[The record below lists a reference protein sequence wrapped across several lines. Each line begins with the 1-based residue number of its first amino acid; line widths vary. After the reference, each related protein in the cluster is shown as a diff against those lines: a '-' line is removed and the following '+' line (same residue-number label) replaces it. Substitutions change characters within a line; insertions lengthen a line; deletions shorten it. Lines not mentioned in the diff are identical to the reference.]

1 MKIAKK
7 IAAALLAAAMAFTAL
22 VIPVGADSIE
32 DTAVSLK
39 SGESYSKHMYN
50 TYNNGHYGTF
60 ADYKLTATSQGK
72 LSLSITSTT
81 DYTGIILYDS
91 NFNSVSVTSYEITT
105 GWDERDW
112 TGREKIIIEANS
124 IAEKSVS
131 TVNWDISKGT
141 YYLRIYNNMD
151 WTYGYRGSNGDIS
164 FTATFPSTAKKAKIS
179 YININLAKGSTLSL
193 GATVTNGGTVTWKS
207 SNSSVVTVSS
217 AGSIT
222 AKGKG
227 SAIITAKC
235 GSSSKK
241 VKIVVS

>member
-7 IAAALLAAAMAFTAL
+7 IAAAMLAAAMAFTAL
-22 VIPVGADSIE
+22 VLPVGADSIE
-32 DTAVSLK
+32 DTA
-39 SGESYSKHMYN
+39 
-50 TYNNGHYGTF
+50 
-60 ADYKLTATSQGK
+60 TA
-72 LSLSITSTT
+72 ITS
-81 DYTGIILYDS
+81 G
-91 NFNSVSVTSYEITT
+91 
-105 GWDERDW
+105 
-112 TGREKIIIEANS
+112 
-124 IAEKSVS
+124 KSVS
-131 TVNWDISKGT
+131 TNLYAKEDKKDYKISVNSSGKLTISLESQMKEVDIYLFDMNGNKIEAISTDASSGKANYRSSYGCTECFWNDTIEKFKGSVSYSVSSGT
-141 YYLRIYNNMD
+141 YYIRFQRHSSH
-151 WTYGYRGSNGDIS
+151 GNGKLT
-164 FTATFPSTAKKAKIS
+164 FTATYPSTTAKKAKIS

>member
-22 VIPVGADSIE
+22 VIPVGADSIA
-32 DTAVSLK
+32 DTA
-39 SGESYSKHMYN
+39 
-50 TYNNGHYGTF
+50 
-60 ADYKLTATSQGK
+60 TA
-72 LSLSITSTT
+72 ITS
-81 DYTGIILYDS
+81 G
-91 NFNSVSVTSYEITT
+91 
-105 GWDERDW
+105 
-112 TGREKIIIEANS
+112 
-124 IAEKSVS
+124 KSVS
-131 TVNWDISKGT
+131 TILPSKESTADYKVTVSGSGTLKLNIESVMRKLMVTVFDSDGNYISTIANDSTSGSCTGIGTDVHSMFWNDTIEKHKGSVSYSVASGT
-141 YYLRIYNNMD
+141 YYIRFERD
-151 WTYGYRGSNGDIS
+151 CSSSNGNGNGKLT
-164 FTATFPSTAKKAKIS
+164 FTATYPSTTAKKAKIS

>member
-22 VIPVGADSIE
+22 VIPVGADSIA
-32 DTAVSLK
+32 DTA
-39 SGESYSKHMYN
+39 
-50 TYNNGHYGTF
+50 
-60 ADYKLTATSQGK
+60 TA
-72 LSLSITSTT
+72 ITS
-81 DYTGIILYDS
+81 G
-91 NFNSVSVTSYEITT
+91 
-105 GWDERDW
+105 
-112 TGREKIIIEANS
+112 
-124 IAEKSVS
+124 KSVS
-131 TVNWDISKGT
+131 TNLYAKEDNKDYKISVNSSGKLTISLESQMKEVDIYLFDMNGNKIEAISTDASSGKANYRSSYGCTECFWNDTIEKFKGSVSYSVTSGT
-141 YYLRIYNNMD
+141 YYIRFERYC
-151 WTYGYRGSNGDIS
+151 GGSDGNGKLT
-164 FTATFPSTAKKAKIS
+164 FTATYPSATAKKAKIS

-235 GSSSKK
+235 GSTSKK

>member
-32 DTAVSLK
+32 DTA
-39 SGESYSKHMYN
+39 
-50 TYNNGHYGTF
+50 
-60 ADYKLTATSQGK
+60 TA
-72 LSLSITSTT
+72 ITS
-81 DYTGIILYDS
+81 G
-91 NFNSVSVTSYEITT
+91 
-105 GWDERDW
+105 
-112 TGREKIIIEANS
+112 
-124 IAEKSVS
+124 KSVS
-131 TVNWDISKGT
+131 TNLYAYGDEKDYKISVNSSGKLTISLESQMEVMYIYLFDVNGNKVESISTDASSGDVCYDGYAKITSCSWNNTIEKIKGSVSYSVAKGT
-141 YYLRIYNNMD
+141 YYIRFKRKSS
-151 WTYGYRGSNGDIS
+151 YGNGKLT
-164 FTATFPSTAKKAKIS
+164 FTATYPSTTAKKAKIS

>member
-32 DTAVSLK
+32 NTSTA
-39 SGESYSKHMYN
+39 
-50 TYNNGHYGTF
+50 
-60 ADYKLTATSQGK
+60 
-72 LSLSITSTT
+72 ITS
-81 DYTGIILYDS
+81 G
-91 NFNSVSVTSYEITT
+91 
-105 GWDERDW
+105 
-112 TGREKIIIEANS
+112 
-124 IAEKSVS
+124 KSVS
-131 TVNWDISKGT
+131 TKIPYDNDTSDFKIVVNDAGTLKLSIESHISEVCVYVFDSNGELLDPKLYEATSGRWYSSTRGRWNKTIEKFQGTISYSVEKGT
-141 YYLRIYNNMD
+141 YYISLSNYPEAASMLQYNAYNNE
-151 WTYGYRGSNGDIS
+151 GEVK
-164 FTATFPSTAKKAKIS
+164 FTATYPSATAKKAKIS

>member
-22 VIPVGADSIE
+22 VVSAPAESIE
-32 DTAVSLK
+32 NTATAIT
-39 SGESYSKHMYN
+39 SGKTYSYTFPSS
-50 TYNNGHYGTF
+50 TDF
-60 ADYKLTATSQGK
+60 ADYKITCTEKGI
-72 LSLSITSTT
+72 LSFNIVASMKRIYVT
-81 DYTGIILYDS
+81 LYDS
-91 NFNSVSVTSYEITT
+91 NFNSVGIDDCIATT
-105 GWDERDW
+105 GKQAQSS
-112 TGREKIIIEANS
+112 TGLLVWGGYAWNET
-124 IAEKSVS
+124 AEKMDV
-131 TVNWDISKGT
+131 TTKWVVNKGT
-141 YYLRIYNNMD
+141 YYIRVINADHYVSFKGAYSD
-151 WTYGYRGSNGDIS
+151 TPGTAY
-164 FTATFPSTAKKAKIS
+164 FTATFPSATAKKAKIS

>member
-32 DTAVSLK
+32 DTA
-39 SGESYSKHMYN
+39 
-50 TYNNGHYGTF
+50 
-60 ADYKLTATSQGK
+60 TA
-72 LSLSITSTT
+72 ITS
-81 DYTGIILYDS
+81 G
-91 NFNSVSVTSYEITT
+91 
-105 GWDERDW
+105 
-112 TGREKIIIEANS
+112 
-124 IAEKSVS
+124 KSVS
-131 TVNWDISKGT
+131 TKILSGKTVDYKVNVSDSGELKLCIESHMRKAFVQVFDENGNELATTDITATSGSHRSAGYTDNHLSWNDTVEMFKGTVSYSVKKGT
-141 YYLRIYNNMD
+141 YYIRFYRSDSGCLRC
-151 WTYGYRGSNGDIS
+151 TCSGKLT
-164 FTATFPSTAKKAKIS
+164 FTATYPSTTVKKAKIS

-217 AGSIT
+217 TGSIT

>member
-7 IAAALLAAAMAFTAL
+7 ITAALLAAAMAFTAL
-22 VIPVGADSIE
+22 VVSAPAESIE
-32 DTAVSLK
+32 NTATAITSGKKVSTYFYNTGENLDYKLNVEK
-39 SGESYSKHMYN
+39 SGELELNVESE
-50 TYNNGHYGTF
+50 TYYLNI
-60 ADYKLTATSQGK
+60 SV
-72 LSLSITSTT
+72 
-81 DYTGIILYDS
+81 YDS
-91 NFNSVSVTSYEITT
+91 N
-105 GWDERDW
+105 G
-112 TGREKIIIEANS
+112 KIILPNPTYD
-124 IAEKSVS
+124 S
-131 TVNWDISKGT
+131 TCGRTDYYSERNCLHCLWNTTIGKYKGKITYPVSKGK
-141 YYLRIYNNMD
+141 YYIRYNWECNN
-151 WTYGYRGSNGDIS
+151 YAIGNVGNGTGKLT
-164 FTATFPSTAKKAKIS
+164 FTATYPSATAKKAKIS

>member
-7 IAAALLAAAMAFTAL
+7 ITAALLAAAMAFTAL

-32 DTAVSLK
+32 NTSTAITSGKKVSTYFHDSDENLDYKLNVEK
-39 SGESYSKHMYN
+39 SGELELNVESE
-50 TYNNGHYGTF
+50 TYWLNI
-60 ADYKLTATSQGK
+60 SV
-72 LSLSITSTT
+72 
-81 DYTGIILYDS
+81 YDS
-91 NFNSVSVTSYEITT
+91 N
-105 GWDERDW
+105 G
-112 TGREKIIIEANS
+112 KIILPNPTYDTTS
-124 IAEKSVS
+124 GS
-131 TVNWDISKGT
+131 TDYFDYQEYLHCTWNTTIGKYKGKITYPVSKGK
-141 YYLRIYNNMD
+141 YYIRYNWQCNIYAIGTD
-151 WTYGYRGSNGDIS
+151 VGNGTGKLT
-164 FTATFPSTAKKAKIS
+164 FTATYPSATAKKAKIS

>member
-7 IAAALLAAAMAFTAL
+7 IAAAMLAAAMAFTAL
-22 VIPVGADSIE
+22 VLPVGADSIE

-60 ADYKLTATSQGK
+60 ADYKLTATSQGT
-72 LSLSITSTT
+72 LSLTITSTT
-81 DYTGIILYDS
+81 NYTGIVLYNS
-91 NFNSVSVTSYEITT
+91 NFDRVTVTSYDIITGSAT
-105 GWDERDW
+105 TDW
-112 TGREKIIIEANS
+112 TGRGYIEIQENS
-124 IAEKSVS
+124 VAEKSVS
-131 TVNWDISKGT
+131 KVNWDISKGT
-141 YYLRIYNNMD
+141 YYLRIYNDLD
-151 WTYGYRGSNGDIS
+151 WTYGYRGSKGNIS

>member
-32 DTAVSLK
+32 DTATAITSGKSVSTNLYAYGDEK
-39 SGESYSKHMYN
+39 DYKISVNSSGKLTISLESQMKEMGIYLFDVNGNKVAPISTDASSGNAYYESYSKYTSCYWNN
-50 TYNNGHYGTF
+50 TIEKFKG
-60 ADYKLTATSQGK
+60 
-72 LSLSITSTT
+72 
-81 DYTGIILYDS
+81 
-91 NFNSVSVTSYEITT
+91 SVSYSVTS
-105 GWDERDW
+105 
-112 TGREKIIIEANS
+112 
-124 IAEKSVS
+124 
-131 TVNWDISKGT
+131 GT
-141 YYLRIYNNMD
+141 YYIRFKRYNSS
-151 WTYGYRGSNGDIS
+151 GNGKLT
-164 FTATFPSTAKKAKIS
+164 FTATYPSTTAKKAKIS

>member
-22 VIPVGADSIE
+22 VIPVGADSIY
-32 DTAVSLK
+32 DTAK
-39 SGESYSKHMYN
+39 EAISGTKYTSTHPKTWDY
-50 TYNNGHYGTF
+50 
-60 ADYKLTATSQGK
+60 ADYKVKVSKSGV
-72 LSLSITSTT
+72 LSIDITA
-81 DYTGIILYDS
+81 GLVRAILYVFDS
-91 NFNSVSVTSYEITT
+91 D
-105 GWDERDW
+105 G
-112 TGREKIIIEANS
+112 NS
-124 IAEKSVS
+124 IACDGYSIKTGTLGKIGDDNISFDWNDKTETIVFNA
-131 TVNWDISKGT
+131 TYQVNKGT
-141 YYLRIYNNMD
+141 YYIRVKDETL
-151 WTYGYRGSNGDIS
+151 WGSDSYKFGNRKVS
-164 FTATFPSTAKKAKIS
+164 FTATYPGTTVKKAKIS

-222 AKGKG
+222 AKGRG

>member
-1 MKIAKK
+1 M
-7 IAAALLAAAMAFTAL
+7 LF
-22 VIPVGADSIE
+22 
-32 DTAVSLK
+32 
-39 SGESYSKHMYN
+39 Y
-50 TYNNGHYGTF
+50 
-60 ADYKLTATSQGK
+60 
-72 LSLSITSTT
+72 
-81 DYTGIILYDS
+81 LYDS
-91 NFNSVSVTSYEITT
+91 DGQWQESTDTEATSESVYQQSNEVCTRCYWNGTI
-105 GWDERDW
+105 
-112 TGREKIIIEANS
+112 EKCKGS
-124 IAEKSVS
+124 IKYNVK
-131 TVNWDISKGT
+131 KGT
-141 YYLRIYNNMD
+141 YYLRFKNTSNSLN
-151 WTYGYRGSNGDIS
+151 GNGSGKLT
-164 FTATFPSTAKKAKIS
+164 FTATYPSATAKKAKIS